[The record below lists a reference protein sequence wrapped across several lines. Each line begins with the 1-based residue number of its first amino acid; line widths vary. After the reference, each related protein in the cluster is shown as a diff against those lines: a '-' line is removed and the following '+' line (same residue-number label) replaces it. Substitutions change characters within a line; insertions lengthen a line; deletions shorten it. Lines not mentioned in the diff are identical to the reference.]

1 MSKVFKDF
9 LSNLAESFIA
19 KLPDPLNKFNLEY
32 TFLYYSNFANP
43 EVFYIKSTSEKKV
56 VVLCL
61 CQLKFIF
68 LC

>member
-9 LSNLAESFIA
+9 FSNSAESFIA

-32 TFLYYSNFANP
+32 TFLYYSNFVNP
-43 EVFYIKSTSEKKV
+43 EVFHIKSTSEKKV